1 MSEYLINNKKLSD
14 MKKIYSQ
21 PTMTVGTMMPLGLIA
36 ASRWG
41 VNSNSFTDGGF
52 SEGSNGG
59 LTGGG
64 SGQFG
69 GAKERGFYNSYD
81 NEW

>member
-41 VNSNSFTDGGF
+41 QSKDDFTGTID
-52 SEGSNGG
+52 SKGG
-59 LTGGG
+59 LTGGDG
-64 SGQFG
+64 TTPGQSF

>member
-1 MSEYLINNKKLSD
+1 MSEHLINNKKLSD

-36 ASRWG
+36 ASKWG
-41 VNSNSFTDGGF
+41 VSTGDFTGTEDSNSN
-52 SEGSNGG
+52 
-59 LTGGG
+59 LTGG
-64 SGQFG
+64 STFG
-69 GAKERGFYNSYD
+69 GAKERGFYESYD